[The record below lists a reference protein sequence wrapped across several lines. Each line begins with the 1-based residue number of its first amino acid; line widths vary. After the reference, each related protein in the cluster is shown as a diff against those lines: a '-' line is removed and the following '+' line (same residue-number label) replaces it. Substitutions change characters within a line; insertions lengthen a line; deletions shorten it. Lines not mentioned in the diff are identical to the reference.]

1 MQPSAPAT
9 EHIARFELNS
19 APSTDQHV
27 LHSAAQWLSAGSP
40 VWLATVVATYGSS
53 PRPVGSLLAWSA
65 DFGMAGSLSGGC
77 VEEDL
82 IARLRAGQVD
92 GSQPQLLRFGDNA
105 AEQARYRLPCGG
117 HLQIL
122 LQRLGK
128 TDLAGI
134 QQMLAWLSSRTPFVR
149 EVSLHASE
157 QRLTLLQHDSPQTC
171 QLTSEYFIQPFQP
184 SYQLLI
190 VGAGEVARHLAA
202 LAQPAGFAVTICDH
216 RDEFLQGFDAPG
228 AELLCAMPDTLISQ
242 RFADSHSAIVAL
254 AHDPRLDDM
263 AMLDAFDTQAFY
275 IGAMGSLATSAK
287 RRERLAGLGVSSTQL
302 QRLHAP
308 IGLDI
313 GSKTPYEIA
322 LSVLAHL
329 LAERP
334 QSS

>member
-1 MQPSAPAT
+1 MHPSAAD
-9 EHIARFELNS
+9 
-19 APSTDQHV
+19 TDRHV

-92 GSQPQLLRFGDNA
+92 GSQPRLMLFGDNA

-128 TDLAGI
+128 ADLAGI
-134 QQMLAWLSSRTPFVR
+134 QQMLTWLSSRAPFVR

-157 QRLTLLQHDSPQTC
+157 QRLSLLQQDGSQYDC
-171 QLTSEYFIQPFQP
+171 QLNDEYFIQPFQP
-184 SYQLLI
+184 AYQLLI
-190 VGAGEVARHLAA
+190 IGAGEVARHLAA

-216 RDEFLQGFDAPG
+216 REEFLQGFDAPG
-228 AELLCAMPDTLISQ
+228 AELRCAMPDSLISQ
-242 RFADSHSAIVAL
+242 HFADSHSAIVAL

-287 RRERLAGLGVSSTQL
+287 RRERLAGLGVSAAQL

-308 IGLDI
+308 IGLNI

-322 LSVLAHL
+322 LSILAHL

-334 QSS
+334 QRG

>member
-1 MQPSAPAT
+1 MHPSAPG
-9 EHIARFELNS
+9 
-19 APSTDQHV
+19 STDQHV

-92 GSQPQLLRFGDNA
+92 GSQPQLLLFGDNA

-128 TDLAGI
+128 ADLAAI

-149 EVSLHASE
+149 EVNLHASG
-157 QRLTLLQHDSPQTC
+157 QRLTLLQHDSRQIC

-184 SYQLLI
+184 AYQLLI

-216 RDEFLQGFDAPG
+216 RDEFLQGFDAPC

-287 RRERLAGLGVSSTQL
+287 RRERLTGLGVSSTQL

-334 QSS
+334 QRG

>member
-1 MQPSAPAT
+1 MHPSAPG
-9 EHIARFELNS
+9 
-19 APSTDQHV
+19 STDQHV

-82 IARLRAGQVD
+82 VARLRAGQVD
-92 GSQPQLLRFGDNA
+92 GSQPQLLLFGDNA

-128 TDLAGI
+128 DDLAGI

-171 QLTSEYFIQPFQP
+171 QLTSECFIQPFQP

-216 RDEFLQGFDAPG
+216 REEFLQGFDAPG
-228 AELLCAMPDTLISQ
+228 TELLCAMPDTLISQ

-263 AMLDAFDTQAFY
+263 AMLDAFDTRAFY

-287 RRERLAGLGVSSTQL
+287 RRERLTGLGVSSTQL

-308 IGLDI
+308 IGLNI

-334 QSS
+334 QRS

>member
-9 EHIARFELNS
+9 EHIARFEPNS
-19 APSTDQHV
+19 APSTDRHV

-40 VWLATVVATYGSS
+40 VWLATVVTTYGSS

-92 GSQPQLLRFGDNA
+92 GSQLLLFGDNA

-128 TDLAGI
+128 DDLAGI

-157 QRLTLLQHDSPQTC
+157 QRLTLLQHDAPQTC
-171 QLTSEYFIQPFQP
+171 RLTSEYFIQPFQP

-228 AELLCAMPDTLISQ
+228 AELRCAMPDTLISQ

-263 AMLDAFDTQAFY
+263 AMLDAFDTRAFY

-287 RRERLAGLGVSSTQL
+287 RRERLTGLGVSSTQL

-334 QSS
+334 QRG